1 MFLRTLVFLEPIEG
15 RYLFG
20 YNLTLSCDQAFPI
33 HQNSVHT
40 RNTASDLRENTEPWL
55 QLAVVKV
62 LLSINRMIISDVG
75 NTSKYQIPRHI
86 DKQSLGKQN
95 SRKHGGNTERYGRVL
110 GEEYFLSVKQYSRS
124 REICNPF
131 GNNFTFD
138 QAFFN
143 FFGSVLF
150 TTVSDRKYS
159 QRFWVRAPTHSAL
172 EPGPGVSHRC
182 SESVE
187 R

>member
-15 RYLFG
+15 RNLFG

-33 HQNSVHT
+33 HQNLVHT

-62 LLSINRMIISDVG
+62 LLSINRMIINDVG

-159 QRFWVRAPTHSAL
+159 QRFCVRAPTHSAL
-172 EPGPGVSHRC
+172 EPGLASAIGV
-182 SESVE
+182 VNQ
-187 R
+187 